1 MDEKRLEEKYELFRE
16 LEKYNLEK
24 CLFEKFQKKNVRVHI
39 LWKLDDKDLDF
50 VGLNR
55 IEKREYKEAKKRRI
69 SKDKAIYAISSFYLS
84 SLGMKQP
91 SLF

>member
-69 SKDKAIYAISSFYLS
+69 SKDKAIYAISSLSLS

>member
-39 LWKLDDKDLDF
+39 LWKLDDEDLDF

-55 IEKREYKEAKKRRI
+55 IEKREYEEAKKITVEKFFRGNSGIRSVANEI
-69 SKDKAIYAISSFYLS
+69 
-84 SLGMKQP
+84 MTN
-91 SLF
+91 